1 MTPINS
7 IYSCDNSS
15 IELGSIMSI
24 ILASASPRRAELLQQ
39 IGLNFEVSPS
49 DIDESVHANEPVVDY
64 VQRMAASKAAVARQQ
79 HLPQDIIIAA
89 DTAVAIDNAILGKPE
104 DEAHCLEML
113 ASLSGRIHMVHT
125 AVVVSQLDYV
135 GKALSSSEVSFRQID
150 EVEAKNYWL
159 TGEPKDKAGSYAI
172 QGKGAVFISKI
183 TGSYSGIVGL
193 PLYELTQLL
202 RDTDVSKL

>member
-1 MTPINS
+1 
-7 IYSCDNSS
+7 
-15 IELGSIMSI
+15 MSI
-24 ILASASPRRAELLQQ
+24 VLASASPRRAELLQQ
-39 IGLNFEVSPS
+39 IGLDFEVSPS
-49 DIDESVHANEPVVDY
+49 DIDESVHANEPVVGY
-64 VQRMAASKAAVARQQ
+64 VQRMADSKAAVARQQ

-89 DTAVAIDNAILGKPE
+89 DTAVAIDNTILGKPE

-125 AVVVSQLDYV
+125 AVVVSQLNYV

-172 QGKGAVFISKI
+172 QGKGAVFIDKI
-183 TGSYSGIVGL
+183 TGSYSGVVGL